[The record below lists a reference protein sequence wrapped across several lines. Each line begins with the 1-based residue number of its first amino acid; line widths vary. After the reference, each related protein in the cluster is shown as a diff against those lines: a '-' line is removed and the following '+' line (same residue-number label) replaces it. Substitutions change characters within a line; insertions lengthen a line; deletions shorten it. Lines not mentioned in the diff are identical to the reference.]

1 MVRTLKIAIT
11 IRAKG
16 VRVQGNWKYWK
27 VRCEVVPVFSSSAI
41 QTRFCPFSAP
51 SSSGDGDGLMI
62 WLPAR
67 GAAGLEISIDAS
79 RLSEVAS
86 HRRRRQFLRRPTSKK
101 VGVTATARRHP

>member
-16 VRVQGNWKYWK
+16 VQGNWKYWK

-67 GAAGLEISIDAS
+67 GAAGLEISIDPS
-79 RLSEVAS
+79 RLSEDAA
-86 HRRRRQFLRRPTSKK
+86 
-101 VGVTATARRHP
+101 ATAAANFSATQHQRR

>member
-16 VRVQGNWKYWK
+16 VQGNWKYWK

-79 RLSEVAS
+79 RLS
-86 HRRRRQFLRRPTSKK
+86 QFLRHPTSKK